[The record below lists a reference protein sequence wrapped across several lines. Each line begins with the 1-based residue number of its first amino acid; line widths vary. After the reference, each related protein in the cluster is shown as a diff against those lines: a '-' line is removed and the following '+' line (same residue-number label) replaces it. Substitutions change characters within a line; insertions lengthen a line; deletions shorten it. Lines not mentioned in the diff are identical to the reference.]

1 MDSLKCQTFTVTPAK
16 PGVYSL
22 ELPMVR
28 TVLHSNSSVITHLH
42 EIGSGF
48 YGSEVE
54 T

>member
-1 MDSLKCQTFTVTPAK
+1 MLSINHVKLSIAYYIT
-16 PGVYSL
+16 
-22 ELPMVR
+22 MVR